1 MNSKILKLNAP
12 YNIIYAGGRIGRH
25 IATMTVWDDSEYGIF
40 EAPGITDAIHMSAK
54 YLLKHI
60 IHAVSMKDSAVLN
73 VFQRL
78 AITICFGN
86 VKGLLSG

>member
-1 MNSKILKLNAP
+1 
-12 YNIIYAGGRIGRH
+12 
-25 IATMTVWDDSEYGIF
+25 
-40 EAPGITDAIHMSAK
+40 MSAK

-60 IHAVSMKDSAVLN
+60 IHAVSMKDSAMLN

-86 VKGLLSG
+86 VKGLLNG